1 MQQLEKFAA
10 LGLSQSTLD
19 ALEKKGFKEPTAIQ
33 AACIPL
39 LLKEQCDVVGQAQ
52 TGTGKTAAFGLPIL
66 EIVDVRKKYVQAII
80 LSPTRELAVQVA
92 AEIESMRGDEGLQ
105 IVPVYGGASMDLQMR
120 RLKRGA
126 QVVVGTPG
134 RILDHIRRKTLDL
147 SHVQFAVLDEADE
160 MLNMGFIEDIE
171 TILSEIPDEKRMLL
185 FSATMPKPILS
196 LAKRFMKDYSL
207 VQIEREEETTSLTD
221 QHYYQVKESEKIDL
235 LCRLIDI
242 APDFYGLVFC
252 RTKMQ
257 SDEVSRM
264 LIDRGYNAEAIHG
277 DLAQKQR
284 ELILHKLREKRI
296 SILVATDVAARGIDV
311 QDLTHVINY
320 TIPQNPE
327 TYVHRIGRTG
337 RAGKTGSAITF
348 VTPSEMRRF
357 TYIKRSVGFEINREN
372 IPDAQTII
380 AIKRERILDS
390 ITSALDEKHQK
401 SYEDMA
407 SDLLELR
414 DPLQLVATL
423 LEKHYGNQLQVS
435 EYKKIGEIKEERPR
449 DRDDSYS
456 RDRGN
461 DRYARRDNWD
471 RRDSRG
477 TDTRLFIARGF
488 NHGMTKRVLVDFI
501 KEHTRVSD
509 SELNDVQVMQD
520 FSFVTANN
528 DAAKLILSTFSD
540 LESDGKPV
548 ITKARPDNPNG
559 KHLAKHSSRGGGGG
573 RNEGSRPPRY
583 TDSAFREEEP
593 RRKYKNDSRGK
604 RPNKPRR

>member
-10 LGLSQSTLD
+10 LGLTQSTLD
-19 ALEKKGFKEPTAIQ
+19 ALEKKGFKEPTEIQ

-66 EIVDVRKKYVQAII
+66 EVVDTTSKYVQALI

-92 AEIESMRGDEGLQ
+92 AEIESMKGDKNLN
-105 IVPVYGGASMDLQMR
+105 ILPVYGGSSMDLQMR
-120 RLKRGA
+120 RLRKGVN
-126 QVVVGTPG
+126 VVVGTPG
-134 RILDHIRRKTLDL
+134 RVLDHIRRKTLDL
-147 SHVQFAVLDEADE
+147 SHLQFAVLDEADE

-171 TILSEIPDEKRMLL
+171 SILSQSPEEKRMLL

-196 LAKRFMKDYSL
+196 LAKRFMRDYSL
-207 VQIEREEETTSLTD
+207 VKIESKDQTADLTD
-221 QHYYQVKESEKIDL
+221 QHYYQVREKDKIEL

-264 LIDRGYNAEAIHG
+264 LIDRGYNSEAIHG

-284 ELILHKLREKRI
+284 EIILHKFRERRV

-337 RAGKTGSAITF
+337 RAGKSGSAITF
-348 VTPSEMRRF
+348 VTPSETRRF
-357 TYIKRSVGFEINREN
+357 TYIKRAVGSEIEKE
-372 IPDAQTII
+372 IVPDATAIV

-390 ITSALDEKHQK
+390 IIAGLDSKHQK
-401 SYEDMA
+401 EYAEMA
-407 SDLLELR
+407 QDLLEIK
-414 DPLQLVATL
+414 DPETIVTTL
-423 LEKHYGNQLQVS
+423 LEKHYGSQLQVS
-435 EYKKIGEIKEERPR
+435 EYRRINTVEERPQHQSNSR
-449 DRDDSYS
+449 YRDD
-456 RDRGN
+456 
-461 DRYARRDNWD
+461 DRYAKKDNWS
-471 RRDSRG
+471 RRRG
-477 TDTRLFIARGF
+477 DNDKETRLFIARGF

-509 SELNDVQVMQD
+509 AQLNDVKIMQD
-520 FSFVTANN
+520 FSFVTADS
-528 DAAKLILSTFSD
+528 DAAKIILSTFSD
-540 LESDGKPV
+540 LKNDGKPV
-548 ITKARPDNPNG
+548 ITRAKPDNPNG
-559 KHLAKHSSRGGGGG
+559 RHLAKFRG
-573 RNEGSRPPRY
+573 
-583 TDSAFREEEP
+583 DS
-593 RRKYKNDSRGK
+593 NDSYRSRKDEGKRRPGKPDYKKGK
-604 RPNKPRR
+604 RPKKNNR